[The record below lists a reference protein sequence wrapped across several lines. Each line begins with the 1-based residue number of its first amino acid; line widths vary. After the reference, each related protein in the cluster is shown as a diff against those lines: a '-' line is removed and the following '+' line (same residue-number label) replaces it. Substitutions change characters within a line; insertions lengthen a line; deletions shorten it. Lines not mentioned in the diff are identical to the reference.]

1 MISHDELLR
10 TKRDDILRIA
20 AQYGAYNVRIFG
32 SVARGEADEKSDID
46 LLVNMESGRS
56 LLDLCELLIDLEELL
71 GRKVDVVA
79 EKGLRDRIR
88 NRVLNE
94 AIAL

>member
-56 LLDLCELLIDLEELL
+56 IFALGGLVSDLEDLL
-71 GRKVDVVA
+71 GCNVDVVT
-79 EKGLRDRIR
+79 EDGLRYRIR